1 MMQHAPSRS
10 PTRVSTN
17 PNSRGETSSYK
28 PVRRGRGMTS
38 SAARV
43 RIDHFGT
50 IVRTKEPTAY
60 VFTSG
65 IHSILVRSLSLHSSS
80 FSFSSGSQPG
90 SLFFRSY

>member
-1 MMQHAPSRS
+1 MQHAPSRS

-50 IVRTKEPTAY
+50 IVRTKEPTAVRVHVGDPLNPCSEPLVAFVLFLVLFWITAWFS
-60 VFTSG
+60 VF
-65 IHSILVRSLSLHSSS
+65 
-80 FSFSSGSQPG
+80 
-90 SLFFRSY
+90 

>member
-1 MMQHAPSRS
+1 MQHAPSRS

-43 RIDHFGT
+43 RIDRNGT
-50 IVRTKEPTAY
+50 VVRTKEMTA
-60 VFTSG
+60 VRVHVGDPLNPCSEQLVAFVLFLVLFWIAVWFSG
-65 IHSILVRSLSLHSSS
+65 
-80 FSFSSGSQPG
+80 F
-90 SLFFRSY
+90 